1 MVTLSC
7 EFSRS
12 LCMDSSSSLH
22 DVTPLKPGPFHFIS
36 FQVCLEEDPPRPPDQ
51 PVPPISTPG
60 GLLTLPSHCALW
72 RHNLKL
78 VNYAITN

>member
-1 MVTLSC
+1 MVTLPC
-7 EFSRS
+7 EFSR
-12 LCMDSSSSLH
+12 LIWMDSSLH
-22 DVTPLKPGPFHFIS
+22 GVTPLKPGPFHFIS